1 MKDQTMKQLTK
12 TAMMAAIIFVCTYT
26 FKIPIAITGGYTHLG
41 DCAIF
46 IGVMLLGRK
55 HGTAAA
61 ALGAAMSDLLGG
73 FWLWVVPTF
82 LIKGIMA
89 FIMGTIVEKVL
100 PDKKGNWLIGAIA
113 GGIWQII
120 GYTLTKIVL
129 LSPQAAFA
137 TVPTVSAQTV
147 AGIIIASVVIVVL
160 QSSNVLYSLRRM

>member
-147 AGIIIASVVIVVL
+147 AGIVIASVVIVVL

>member
-1 MKDQTMKQLTK
+1 MKGQTMKQLTK

-26 FKIPIAITGGYTHLG
+26 FKVPIAITGGYTHLG

-46 IGVMLLGRK
+46 IGVMLLDRK

-100 PDKKGNWLIGAIA
+100 LDKKGNWLIGAIA

>member
-55 HGTAAA
+55 HGTVAA

-100 PDKKGNWLIGAIA
+100 PDKKGNWLIGAMA

-147 AGIIIASVVIVVL
+147 AGIVIASVVIVVL

>member
-137 TVPTVSAQTV
+137 TVPTVSAQTI

>member
-73 FWLWVVPTF
+73 FWLWVIPTF

-147 AGIIIASVVIVVL
+147 AGIVIASVVIVVL

>member
-1 MKDQTMKQLTK
+1 MKDETMKQLTK

-26 FKIPIAITGGYTHLG
+26 FKVPIAITGGYTHLG

>member
-1 MKDQTMKQLTK
+1 MKDQTMKQLTQ

-73 FWLWVVPTF
+73 FWLWVIPTF

-100 PDKKGNWLIGAIA
+100 PDKKGSWLIGAIA

-120 GYTLTKIVL
+120 GYTITKIVL

-147 AGIIIASVVIVVL
+147 AGIVIASVVIVIL